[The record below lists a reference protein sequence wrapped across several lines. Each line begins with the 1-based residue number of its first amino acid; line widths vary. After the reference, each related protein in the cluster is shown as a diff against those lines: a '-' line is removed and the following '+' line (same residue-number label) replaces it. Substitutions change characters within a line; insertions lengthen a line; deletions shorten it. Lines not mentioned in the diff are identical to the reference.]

1 MDKFVVSARKYRPVT
16 FNEVVGQNAITN
28 TLKNA
33 IKYNHIAQAFLFTGP
48 RGVGKTTCARIFAKT
63 INCES
68 LTEDME
74 PCNNCESCK
83 SFDSSSSFN
92 VHELDAASN
101 NSVDDIRR
109 LVEQVRIP
117 PQVGKYKVYIIDE
130 VHMLSQ
136 AAFNA
141 FLKTLEEPPD
151 YAKFI
156 LATTEKY
163 KIIPTIL
170 SRCQIYDFNRIT
182 VSDIANHL
190 RYVAETEGIVAEE
203 EALHIIAKKADGA
216 LRDALSIFD
225 QIVSFT
231 GKNITYESTI
241 LNLNVLDIENYFKL
255 TSILLDKD
263 ITQSFLL
270 YDDIL
275 AKGFDGNH
283 FIGGL
288 AEHFRN
294 LLVVKDKATVKLMEV
309 PDAVKKH
316 YIEQTQFCNLKFLI
330 SALEICSNVDLNY
343 KAAVDKRL
351 FVELNLLKLCQ
362 LNGEIQDAEIVK
374 KPLQNSAQ
382 AAIKSETAK
391 IVEQSQKPI
400 DIEKPEPTVLK
411 APPDM
416 TETDMKKP
424 ISEINFFKK
433 EIAAEKDITLNDIA
447 SASASGDAENVEK
460 TPTQGLN
467 KFANFGFSIKD
478 DIKDQGAVINKEK
491 KVNGELEK
499 VNENVIKIIPS
510 KDLKEAVNQYA
521 TIIKLE
527 EIAFSKALNPDKIS
541 IEENNTV
548 KIILTNKGMDDRD
561 KKNNLLKF
569 LREKFDNSQIL
580 LQVEVIEDEVLLR
593 DDPMENY
600 IKIKEI
606 NPVVEKI
613 RSQLDLDF

>member
-1 MDKFVVSARKYRPVT
+1 
-16 FNEVVGQNAITN
+16 
-28 TLKNA
+28 
-33 IKYNHIAQAFLFTGP
+33 
-48 RGVGKTTCARIFAKT
+48 
-63 INCES
+63 
-68 LTEDME
+68 
-74 PCNNCESCK
+74 
-83 SFDSSSSFN
+83 
-92 VHELDAASN
+92 
-101 NSVDDIRR
+101 
-109 LVEQVRIP
+109 
-117 PQVGKYKVYIIDE
+117 
-130 VHMLSQ
+130 
-136 AAFNA
+136 
-141 FLKTLEEPPD
+141 
-151 YAKFI
+151 
-156 LATTEKY
+156 
-163 KIIPTIL
+163 
-170 SRCQIYDFNRIT
+170 
-182 VSDIANHL
+182 
-190 RYVAETEGIVAEE
+190 
-203 EALHIIAKKADGA
+203 
-216 LRDALSIFD
+216 
-225 QIVSFT
+225 
-231 GKNITYESTI
+231 
-241 LNLNVLDIENYFKL
+241 
-255 TSILLDKD
+255 
-263 ITQSFLL
+263 
-270 YDDIL
+270 
-275 AKGFDGNH
+275 
-283 FIGGL
+283 
-288 AEHFRN
+288 
-294 LLVVKDKATVKLMEV
+294 
-309 PDAVKKH
+309 
-316 YIEQTQFCNLKFLI
+316 
-330 SALEICSNVDLNY
+330 
-343 KAAVDKRL
+343 L

-400 DIEKPEPTVLK
+400 DIEKPEPTFLK